1 MPNLIKKIRTNAG
14 DLQIDYNALANL
26 PTISNPNLLINSDF
40 RNPVN
45 QRGQTTYTEGTERYG
60 VDRWLLYNSTR
71 EVVNSGSITVTNVG
85 EATTWFAQK
94 FERPLDNSESYAIT
108 VKVGAITG
116 NGAYVSIGN
125 QDEATTPGI
134 LQTGINKFIVDTNEI
149 TSAMEQF
156 IVTLPVGTSVELIYI
171 KLEQGST
178 VTPFVP
184 KAYAQEVAE
193 CQRYFTKSN
202 GYRLNVVHGTNDL
215 YMTIPLAATLRHV
228 PTISIGVGTVCVA
241 LHDSGVASRYT
252 IKSYRVDSV
261 TNNHIVIDLIG
272 EYGVGVYKTGISVED
287 LPIFI
292 DAEIY

>member
-156 IVTLPVGTSVELIYI
+156 VVTLPVGTSVELIYI

-178 VTPFVP
+178 ATPFVP
-184 KAYAQEVAE
+184 RLYGEE
-193 CQRYFTKSN
+193 LMLCQRYYQRYASYMLFPQFYENQYHGFYFRVPLRVSPYVASFVASSTD
-202 GYRLNVVHGTNDL
+202 GTNVSVGASVGGHVE
-215 YMTIPLAATLRHV
+215 IAAD
-228 PTISIGVGTVCVA
+228 CVRRLFA
-241 LHDSGVASRYT
+241 G
-252 IKSYRVDSV
+252 
-261 TNNHIVIDLIG
+261 N
-272 EYGVGVYKTGISVED
+272 EYKGSAIQLE
-287 LPIFI
+287 LLEL